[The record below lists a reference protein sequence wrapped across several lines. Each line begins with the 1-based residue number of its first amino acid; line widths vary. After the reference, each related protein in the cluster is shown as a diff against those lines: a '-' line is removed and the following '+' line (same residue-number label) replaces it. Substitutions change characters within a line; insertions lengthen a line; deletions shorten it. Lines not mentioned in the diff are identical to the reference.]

1 MYFPLRECTILYG
14 EAAQTGKLRIWQI
27 SLVLGFK
34 SQKCSSYFEDS
45 SYYYAPKLD
54 EQSISTHF
62 LDKSNVPESARV
74 LVGAL
79 YREDYRCWD
88 LRRTWVQIMTRVI
101 VQLRCLK
108 PTLMEVALST
118 KPKIFLQDTRA
129 DARLQFPRLRSFPVL
144 AKIALA
150 LEEYSL
156 SNLNT

>member
-1 MYFPLRECTILYG
+1 MPSR
-14 EAAQTGKLRIWQI
+14 
-27 SLVLGFK
+27 SLLTSSACVLVFFRFQVAK
-34 SQKCSSYFEDS
+34 V
-45 SYYYAPKLD
+45 
-54 EQSISTHF
+54 F

-74 LVGAL
+74 LLGAL

-101 VQLRCLK
+101 VQLHCLK